1 MGEVTVFRTTEHSS
15 FSDTDIDKLKELDL
29 ELSYKNDIPNLLGL
43 SSNFDVGYFI
53 GTQWLK
59 EGEKA
64 LVVEPKIENLDYLKM
79 FLECLKNPRT
89 TRAVSDIYAIDFK
102 KDPIPLPANTFE
114 LTPLI
119 IIHFLTLLKKIVQK
133 GLKRDY
139 IWIEEN
145 LQSKIKGKLLI
156 NQNIKK
162 NILKKRMDRNVCRYQ
177 DYSIDCT
184 ENRILKKTLN
194 YVFNYNKTHHYGHA
208 EIVNLYNYIHPAF
221 FAVSDSATLSDLK
234 RIKTNSLYKE
244 YNETLKVAE
253 MILKRFSYSINN
265 TEDEK
270 EGKFPPF
277 YIDMSLLFEMYV
289 LTKLDK
295 AYGKD
300 ILAKPSGS
308 GHTELDYLHISQ
320 KTVIDAKYKEIYCKD
335 NGWGWDKDNIRQ
347 LSGYARDYKV
357 IKQLD
362 IDITQPIPHLDCL
375 IIYPNMDNGYHEIE
389 VDKIK
394 NITIKQF
401 VQFYKYGITL
411 PIKKIIIKENNYA

>member
-1 MGEVTVFRTTEHSS
+1 MNGITVFRTMEHSG
-15 FSDTDIDKLKELDL
+15 FSDTDTDKLKNLGL
-29 ELSYKNDIPNLLGL
+29 ELSYKNDIPTLLGL
-43 SSNFDVGYFI
+43 SSKYDVGYFI
-53 GTQWLK
+53 GTQWLT
-59 EGEKA
+59 EGVNA
-64 LVVEPKIENLDYLKM
+64 LIVEPKIENIDYLTM

-89 TRAVSDIYAIDFK
+89 TSTVSDIYSIDFT

-145 LQSKIKGKLLI
+145 LKSKIKGKLLI
-156 NQNIKK
+156 NQNIKI
-162 NILKKRMDRNVCRYQ
+162 NILKKRMDRNICRYQ

-194 YVFNYNKTHHYGHA
+194 FVFSYIKNHHNSHA

-221 FAVSDSATLSDLK
+221 YGVSDSVTLSDLK
-234 RIKTNSLYKE
+234 RITTNSLYKE

-253 MILKRFSYSINN
+253 MILKRFSYSIHNS
-265 TEDEK
+265 EDNK
-270 EGKFPPF
+270 EEKFPPF

-300 ILAKPSGS
+300 ILAKALGS
-308 GHTELDYLHISQ
+308 GRTELDYLHISQ
-320 KTVIDAKYKEIYCKD
+320 KTVIDAKYKEVYCNDK
-335 NGWGWDKDNIRQ
+335 WDKDNIRQ
-347 LSGYARDYKV
+347 LSGYARDYEV

-375 IIYPNMDNGYHEIE
+375 IIYPDMDNGNQEIE

-394 NITIKQF
+394 NKTIKQF

-411 PIKKIIIKENNYA
+411 PIKNNNNK